1 MTDKYL
7 EPTQAESHEISQRY
21 HLGKVGMIAPVYLV
35 LGNHDGEVPA
45 SSGLWFPR
53 ANPWSSMCVPTQP
66 ERWLINTSCR
76 PG

>member
-1 MTDKYL
+1 
-7 EPTQAESHEISQRY
+7 
-21 HLGKVGMIAPVYLV
+21 MIAPVYLV

-66 ERWLINTSCR
+66 ERWQINTSCR